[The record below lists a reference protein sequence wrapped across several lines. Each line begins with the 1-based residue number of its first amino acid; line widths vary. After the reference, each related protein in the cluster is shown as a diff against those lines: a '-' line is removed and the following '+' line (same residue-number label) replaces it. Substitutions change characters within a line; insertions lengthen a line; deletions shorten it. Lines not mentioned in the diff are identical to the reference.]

1 MHAGEVLFV
10 PGGTPHAVE
19 NLTDSLAYAGNF
31 VDDSNL
37 SSVLEEMRW
46 LAMRDKQVGEA
57 MAALEEMD
65 MAAEEEADERE
76 GLLAEELVVGLA

>member
-1 MHAGEVLFV
+1 M

-19 NLTDSLAYAGNF
+19 TTDMRFYAGNF
-31 VDDSNL
+31 VDDSSL
-37 SSVLEEMRW
+37 SHVLEEMAGSPCW
-46 LAMRDKQVGEA
+46 SKQVGEA